1 MTAERTLKDAA
12 QAPAVE
18 PIDVALIEDDSGT
31 RASLREIIESAA
43 DCRCVGEFR
52 SVAEAIAGIPTVAPK
67 VVLVDVNLPD
77 GTGVDCVR
85 RLAPTMPSTGRP
97 AFRWKSSMARSTSS
111 SCTLCLLAGASAS
124 RVLFCGVDD
133 TTAGGSLTVPRGIT
147 IKFAV
152 KIGKRANDRRERR
165 TLYFLILRRLRSAK
179 LSICENCFSG
189 LSLHLKASLKNMHPV
204 HSMSPYS
211 LGATDILAYC
221 HKKSMVIPLFLSLSN
236 QKYPYFIRV
245 FLTFKF
251 DKISKNMLNNSHV
264 DTFLECF

>member
-85 RLAPTMPSTGRP
+85 RLASTMPSTEFVMLTLYQDGDILFDALAAGAHGYLIKPVRVDELV
-97 AFRWKSSMARSTSS
+97 RSFERHAPVHVAP
-111 SCTLCLLAGASAS
+111 LPKGHEMLELAPREREVLDLLAAGAMYKEVAKQLGVS
-124 RVLFCGVDD
+124 RN
-133 TTAGGSLTVPRGIT
+133 TVIT
-147 IKFAV
+147 YI
-152 KIGKRANDRRERR
+152 RRI
-165 TLYFLILRRLRSAK
+165 YKK
-179 LSICENCFSG
+179 L
-189 LSLHLKASLKNMHPV
+189 HV
-204 HSMSPYS
+204 HSRHHAVERYRRM
-211 LGATDILAYC
+211 
-221 HKKSMVIPLFLSLSN
+221 
-236 QKYPYFIRV
+236 Q
-245 FLTFKF
+245 
-251 DKISKNMLNNSHV
+251 
-264 DTFLECF
+264 